1 MIQIIVTLGA
11 FAVFCIVFFFM
22 RLFGVEWTMEQPLSR
37 CAGYMVA
44 SLVLLGGY
52 IAYRVYRHKHP
63 KVEEK
68 TEENTDRDVYD
79 KY

>member
-11 FAVFCIVFFFM
+11 FAVFCIAFFFM

-44 SLVLLGGY
+44 SLVALGGY
-52 IAYRVYRHKHP
+52 IAYRVYRHKQKSP
-63 KVEEK
+63 TK
-68 TEENTDRDVYD
+68 TRNTTYTTSIDPQ
-79 KY
+79 K

>member
-11 FAVFCIVFFFM
+11 FAVFCIAFFFM

-44 SLVLLGGY
+44 SLVALGVY

-63 KVEEK
+63 KEEK
-68 TEENTDRDVYD
+68 PDENTEHDVYD